1 MKKTLLALAV
11 TGLVAGCSTPPEAPE
26 QPKLDST
33 DQKVSYGMGLVLGER
48 MGNDLPN
55 LQMDQFLQ
63 GIQHGHAG
71 DEEAKRMSREE
82 IQQALMTYQ
91 QQLQEE
97 QGKQMEEL
105 AQKNLDA
112 GEAFLAEN
120 AEREGVET
128 TESGLQYEVLEQ
140 GDGEKPAATDTVQVH
155 YTGELLSG
163 EVFDSSRERGEPV
176 TFALNQV
183 IPGWTEGL
191 QLMSEGARY
200 KLYIPSDLAYGPGGN
215 RAIGPNE
222 TLVFDVELLEIN
234 PGSGDQAPEQA
245 AVSSEA
251 ATRKSPSRRCRTGAF
266 FDSVSRPEIRC
277 HLEMH
282 RWTTS
287 LPPAKS
293 ARSVITT

>member
-1 MKKTLLALAV
+1 MKKTLLALAM
-11 TGLVAGCSTPPEAPE
+11 TGIVAGCSTPPEAPAD
-26 QPKLDST
+26 PKLDST

-48 MGNDLPN
+48 MNNDLPN

-71 DEEAKRMSREE
+71 DEETKRMSREE
-82 IQQALMTYQ
+82 IQQALMEYQ
-91 QQLQEE
+91 QTLQEE

-112 GEAFLAEN
+112 GETFLAEN
-120 AEREGVET
+120 AERDGIET
-128 TESGLQYEVLEQ
+128 TESGLQYEVLEE
-140 GDGEKPAATDTVQVH
+140 GNGEQPADTDTVQVH

-176 TFALNQV
+176 SFALNQV

-222 TLVFDVELLEIN
+222 TLVFDVELLAIN
-234 PGSGDQAPEQA
+234 PDAN
-245 AVSSEA
+245 
-251 ATRKSPSRRCRTGAF
+251 
-266 FDSVSRPEIRC
+266 
-277 HLEMH
+277 
-282 RWTTS
+282 
-287 LPPAKS
+287 
-293 ARSVITT
+293 

>member
-26 QPKLDST
+26 QPELEST
-33 DQKVSYGMGLVLGER
+33 DQKISYGMGLVLGER
-48 MGNDLPN
+48 MSNDLPN

-63 GIQHGHAG
+63 GIQHGQAG
-71 DEEAKRMSREE
+71 DEAARRMSREE
-82 IQQALMTYQ
+82 IQQALMAYQ

-97 QGKQMEEL
+97 QTRQTEEL
-105 AQKNLDA
+105 ASKNLEA
-112 GEAFLAEN
+112 GKAFLAEN
-120 AEREGVET
+120 AEREGVKT
-128 TESGLQYEVLEQ
+128 TESGLQYEVLEK
-140 GDGEKPAATDTVQVH
+140 GDGEKPAETDTVQVH

-191 QLMSEGARY
+191 QLMNEGARY

-222 TLVFDVELLEIN
+222 TLVFEVELLDVN
-234 PGSGDQAPEQA
+234 PESGE
-245 AVSSEA
+245 
-251 ATRKSPSRRCRTGAF
+251 
-266 FDSVSRPEIRC
+266 
-277 HLEMH
+277 
-282 RWTTS
+282 
-287 LPPAKS
+287 
-293 ARSVITT
+293 

>member
-1 MKKTLLALAV
+1 MKKTLLALAM
-11 TGLVAGCSTPPEAPE
+11 TGIVAGCSTPPETPE
-26 QPKLDST
+26 DPQLEST

-48 MGNDLPN
+48 MSNDLPD

-71 DEEAKRMSREE
+71 DQETQRMSREE
-82 IQQALMTYQ
+82 IQQALMAYQ
-91 QQLQEE
+91 QELQQE
-97 QGKQMEEL
+97 QSQQMEEL
-105 AQKNLDA
+105 AQKNQEA

-120 AEREGVET
+120 ADREEVET
-128 TESGLQYEVLEQ
+128 TESGLQFEVLEQ
-140 GDGEKPAATDTVQVH
+140 GSGDKPAATDTVQVH

-200 KLYIPSDLAYGPGGN
+200 KLYIPADLAYGPGGN

-222 TLVFDVELLEIN
+222 TLIFDVELLDIN
-234 PGSGDQAPEQA
+234 PQADGSE
-245 AVSSEA
+245 
-251 ATRKSPSRRCRTGAF
+251 
-266 FDSVSRPEIRC
+266 
-277 HLEMH
+277 
-282 RWTTS
+282 
-287 LPPAKS
+287 
-293 ARSVITT
+293 

>member
-26 QPKLDST
+26 QPKLEST

-48 MGNDLPN
+48 MSNDLPN
-55 LQMDQFLQ
+55 LQMDQFLE

-82 IQQALMTYQ
+82 IQQALMAYQ

-97 QGKQMEEL
+97 QTKQTEEL
-105 AQKNLDA
+105 ANKNLEA
-112 GEAFLAEN
+112 GKTFLAEN
-120 AEREGVET
+120 AKREGIET
-128 TESGLQYEVLEQ
+128 TESGLQYEVLQ
-140 GDGEKPAATDTVQVH
+140 KGEGKKPAETDTVKVH

-222 TLVFDVELLEIN
+222 TLVFDVELLDVN
-234 PGSGDQAPEQA
+234 PEPGE
-245 AVSSEA
+245 
-251 ATRKSPSRRCRTGAF
+251 
-266 FDSVSRPEIRC
+266 
-277 HLEMH
+277 
-282 RWTTS
+282 
-287 LPPAKS
+287 
-293 ARSVITT
+293 